1 MVVALFSNI
10 LRTTL
15 ISSIGICIILLLKKS
30 LFKEYTKGFNYY
42 IWLIVIIRMIFPF
55 EIPIY
60 LNSNI
65 VINKLSSL
73 NTLNTN
79 ADRMTEN
86 SAASSSLISSLN
98 SNQVIGSVKN
108 FNINIF

>member
-1 MVVALFSNI
+1 MI
-10 LRTTL
+10 L
-15 ISSIGICIILLLKKS
+15 
-30 LFKEYTKGFNYY
+30 
-42 IWLIVIIRMIFPF
+42 PF

-60 LNSNI
+60 LSSNI

-98 SNQVIGSVKN
+98 SNQAIGSAKN
-108 FNINIF
+108 FNINIFEVLSYLWIITTVIIITYRIFSYVKLKEI